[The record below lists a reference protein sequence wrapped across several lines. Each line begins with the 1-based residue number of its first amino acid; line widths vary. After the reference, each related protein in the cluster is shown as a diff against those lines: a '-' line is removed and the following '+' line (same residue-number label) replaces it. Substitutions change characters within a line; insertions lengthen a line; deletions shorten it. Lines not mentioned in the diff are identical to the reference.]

1 MNSNQL
7 LSGAEKSFP
16 FSIVSSEGLDREI
29 TDPRPL
35 VHDGTPASW
44 RGTLTGRIVVADAAS
59 LGSIPPDINPGT
71 SCLFLSGCDSCP
83 PAIVDFL
90 ADKSI
95 PLVISSLEREHLA
108 SRLAGLLRE
117 KLEYTVCLHGS
128 LVVYRGTG
136 VLVTGESGAGKSRCC
151 LELLAAGAALVADDL
166 VEIKKE
172 DGRLCGTS
180 PGRIRNL
187 IEVRGAGIVD
197 VRALYGESAAVQRA
211 GIDVA
216 FEISGAGR
224 AAGKTS
230 LDIMGIEVPLRTVRD
245 ERGKP
250 VSQFVKEACEERCR
264 CSYR

>member
-1 MNSNQL
+1 MNSNQF

-16 FSIVSSEGLDREI
+16 FRILLSEGLDREI

-35 VHDGTPASW
+35 VHEGAAASR
-44 RGTLTGRIVVADAAS
+44 RGIGAGRIAVIDSAS
-59 LGSIPPDINPGT
+59 LDSITPDVDPGT
-71 SCLFLSGCDSCP
+71 SCLFISGCHSCP

-90 ADKSI
+90 AEKSI

-117 KLEYTVCLHGS
+117 KLESTVYLHGS
-128 LVVYRGTG
+128 LAVYRGTG
-136 VLVTGESGAGKSRCC
+136 ALVTGESGTGKSRCC

-172 DGRLCGTS
+172 DGRLYGTS
-180 PGRIRNL
+180 PGQIRNL
-187 IEVRGAGIVD
+187 IEIRGAGIAD
-197 VRALYGESAAVQRA
+197 VRALYGERAVARRA
-211 GIDVA
+211 LIDIA
-216 FEISGAGR
+216 FEISAAGPGAGR
-224 AAGKTS
+224 AS
-230 LDIMGIEVPLRTVRD
+230 LDIMGVEVPLRTVR
-245 ERGKP
+245 EGCGKT